1 MARMLEKNMANR
13 FPILSAVQSPCVRN
27 CCLDDRDVCM
37 GCFRHL
43 EEIKQWSVYTDA
55 EKRAVLALAKQRRK
69 GVLVPSPSGRGLG

>member
-1 MARMLEKNMANR
+1 
-13 FPILSAVQSPCVRN
+13 
-27 CCLDDRDVCM
+27 M